1 MIFGAVLRAIILEA
15 RMVVA
20 RSISYHEVNYYE
32 FETNQR
38 DKHFRII
45 DQELVESGN

>member
-1 MIFGAVLRAIILEA
+1 
-15 RMVVA
+15 MVVA

-32 FETNQR
+32 LEINQR
-38 DKHFRII
+38 DMYFRII